1 MRQAKIEIVDQYHLS
16 KKIEPVNAPTILYA
30 HGFGKTVE
38 LPSFFR
44 TQDGFVIVTEA
55 CANMLKQFRLG
66 KVYFTHYH
74 FLIFN

>member
-38 LPSFFR
+38 LPSFF
-44 TQDGFVIVTEA
+44 V
-55 CANMLKQFRLG
+55 LKMVL
-66 KVYFTHYH
+66 
-74 FLIFN
+74 